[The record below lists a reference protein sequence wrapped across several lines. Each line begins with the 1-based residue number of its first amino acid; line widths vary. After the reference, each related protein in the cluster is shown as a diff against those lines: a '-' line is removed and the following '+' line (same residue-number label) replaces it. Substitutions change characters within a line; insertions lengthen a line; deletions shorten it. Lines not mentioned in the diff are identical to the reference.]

1 MRLITALRT
10 LFLASLVS
18 VVPASSFAGIFV
30 SVTIAPPVLPVYVQ
44 PVCPGEG
51 YLWTPGYWAYGDAG
65 YFWVPG
71 TWVLAPRPGVLW
83 TPGYWGWGNGVYLW
97 HAGYWGPHVGFY
109 GGVNYGYGYGG
120 SGFYGG
126 RWEGEHFAYNTAVL
140 HVDRTV
146 IHNTYI
152 DNTVIHNTT
161 VINRTSF
168 NGPHGID
175 ARPNDREM
183 TAMRESHVQPTSEQI
198 SHERFAGGN
207 RENFASVNR
216 GRPANA
222 AVSRPMTSANFANH
236 PAMNNN
242 DRPAYNANNVNH
254 QNVNANAN
262 NHPAFNPN
270 ANDVNNRQ
278 NFNANANN
286 HPAFNPNANNRP
298 AYNNTPNASFKA
310 PVNNEAHY
318 TAAPHNVEQPHQ
330 GGGQPQQRNEFH
342 PNNGGGGGHE
352 HR

>member
-1 MRLITALRT
+1 MRPITALRT
-10 LFLASLVS
+10 LFLALLVS
-18 VVPASSFAGIFV
+18 VVPSSSFAGIFV
-30 SVTIAPPVLPVYVQ
+30 SVNIAPPVLPVYVQ
-44 PVCPGEG
+44 PPCPGDG

-71 TWVLAPRPGVLW
+71 TWVLAPRPGLLW

-120 SGFYGG
+120 VGFIGG
-126 RWEGEHFAYNTAVL
+126 RWEGGHFAYNTAVL

-175 ARPNDREM
+175 ARPNGQEM
-183 TAMRESHVQPTSEQI
+183 AAMRESHVQPSSEQM
-198 SHERFAGGN
+198 SHERFAGNN
-207 RENFASVNR
+207 RENFASVNG
-216 GRPANA
+216 GRPTNA
-222 AVSRPMTSANFANH
+222 AVSRPMTSANFENH
-236 PAMNNN
+236 AAMNNN
-242 DRPAYNANNVNH
+242 NNRPAYNATNVNH
-254 QNVNANAN
+254 QNSIGTAN
-262 NHPAFNPN
+262 NRPAFN
-270 ANDVNNRQ
+270 A
-278 NFNANANN
+278 
-286 HPAFNPNANNRP
+286 NANNRP
-298 AYNNTPNASFKA
+298 AYNNNANASFKA
-310 PVNNEAHY
+310 PANNQTHY
-318 TAAPHNVEQPHQ
+318 AAAPQPKFNEPAHQ
-330 GGGQPQQRNEFH
+330 GGGQPQAQPHNESH

>member
-1 MRLITALRT
+1 MRPIRALRT
-10 LFLASLVS
+10 LFLALLVS

-30 SVTIAPPVLPVYVQ
+30 SVNIAPPVLPVYVQ
-44 PVCPGEG
+44 PVCPGDG

-83 TPGYWGWGNGVYLW
+83 TPGYWGWGGGVYLW

-120 SGFYGG
+120 VGFFGG
-126 RWEGEHFAYNTAVL
+126 RWEGGHFAYNSAVL

-168 NGPHGID
+168 NGPNGIN
-175 ARPNDREM
+175 ARPNGQEM
-183 TAMRESHVQPTSEQI
+183 AAMHESHVQPTSEQM
-198 SHERFAGGN
+198 SHEHFASTN
-207 RENFASVNR
+207 RANFASVNG

-236 PAMNNN
+236 AAVNNN
-242 DRPAYNANNVNH
+242 NRPAYNAT
-254 QNVNANAN
+254 NANT
-262 NHPAFNPN
+262 H
-270 ANDVNNRQ
+270 Q
-278 NFNANANN
+278 NFNA
-286 HPAFNPNANNRP
+286 NANNRP
-298 AYNNTPNASFKA
+298 AYNNNQ
-310 PVNNEAHY
+310 AHY
-318 TAAPHNVEQPHQ
+318 TPAPQAKLSEPAHQ
-330 GGGQPQQRNEFH
+330 GGGQPQPHNEPH
-342 PNNGGGGGHE
+342 PNNSGGGEHE
-352 HR
+352 RR

>member
-1 MRLITALRT
+1 MRPIRALRT
-10 LFLASLVS
+10 LFLALLVS
-18 VVPASSFAGIFV
+18 VVPASSFAGVFL

-44 PVCPGEG
+44 PVCPGDG
-51 YLWTPGYWAYGDAG
+51 YLWTPGYWAYGEAG

-83 TPGYWGWGNGVYLW
+83 TPGYWGWGTGVYLW

-126 RWEGEHFAYNTAVL
+126 RWEGGHFAYNTAVL

-168 NGPHGID
+168 NGPHGVD
-175 ARPNDREM
+175 VRPNGQEM
-183 TAMRESHVQPTSEQI
+183 AAMRESHVQPTSEQM
-198 SHERFAGGN
+198 SHEHFASTN
-207 RENFASVNR
+207 RANFASENG
-216 GRPANA
+216 GRPANP
-222 AVSRPMTSANFANH
+222 AVSRPMTSPNFANH
-236 PAMNNN
+236 AAVNNN
-242 DRPAYNANNVNH
+242 NNRPAYNANNVNS
-254 QNVNANAN
+254 
-262 NHPAFNPN
+262 
-270 ANDVNNRQ
+270 RQ
-278 NFNANANN
+278 NFNANANANN
-286 HPAFNPNANNRP
+286 HQTFNANANNRP
-298 AYNNTPNASFKA
+298 ANNNNANPSFKA

-318 TAAPHNVEQPHQ
+318 TAAPHNESPHQ
-330 GGGQPQQRNEFH
+330 GGGQPHNESH
-342 PNNGGGGGHE
+342 PNNNGGGEHE